1 MAHSVNTA
9 DLRKASTLERAFM
22 LRWDGPEYVREH
34 KFCPQRNW
42 RFDFA
47 WPDSHVAVECEGGI
61 WKKNKDGSRG
71 GRHNHPMRFEDDC
84 EKYNTAQLMGWIV
97 IRLTESML
105 KEKRWMD
112 AARSIVHLRAA

>member
-61 WKKNKDGSRG
+61 YSG
-71 GRHNHPMRFEDDC
+71 GRHTRGKGFEDDC
-84 EKYNTAQLMGWIV
+84 EKYNTAQVMGWCV
-97 IRLTESML
+97 IRLTASMI
-105 KEKRWMD
+105 KEPQWIR
-112 AARSIVHLRAA
+112 AVRSIIALRRK